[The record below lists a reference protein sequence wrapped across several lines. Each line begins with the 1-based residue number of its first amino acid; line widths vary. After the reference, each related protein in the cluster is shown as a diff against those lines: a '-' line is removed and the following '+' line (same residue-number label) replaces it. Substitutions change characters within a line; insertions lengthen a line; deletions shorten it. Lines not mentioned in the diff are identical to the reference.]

1 MSSQLSC
8 NAKTS
13 ALAVLTYIAAAIFAG
28 ADIGT
33 TLVLSF
39 FTLFAYLRYAIKI
52 DKFLLDEC
60 LGATSELMGSQ
71 IGFAV
76 HFGIAITVCALLGD
90 QYAAFFG
97 GIILWHF
104 FMIQGDVLSQKLL
117 KGNKR

>member
-8 NAKTS
+8 NTKTS
-13 ALAVLTYIAAAIFAG
+13 ALVVLAYAAAAIFAG

-52 DKFLLDEC
+52 DKFLLDQC
-60 LGATSELMGSQ
+60 PGATNELLGSQ
-71 IGFAV
+71 IGFAAY
-76 HFGIAITVCALLGD
+76 FGIAISVCALFGD

-97 GIILWHF
+97 GIILWHL
-104 FMIQGDVLSQKLL
+104 FMVQSDSLSQKLL
-117 KGNKR
+117 KDKS

>member
-8 NAKTS
+8 NAKAS
-13 ALAVLTYIAAAIFAG
+13 ALVVLVYTAAAILAG

-52 DKFLLDEC
+52 DKYLLDGC
-60 LGATSELMGSQ
+60 SGATSELLGSQ
-71 IGFAV
+71 IAFAA
-76 HFGIAITVCALLGD
+76 HFGIAIMVCALFGD

-104 FMIQGDVLSQKLL
+104 FMIQGDKLSQKL
-117 KGNKR
+117 KRENR